1 MKKGKLFAA
10 VAVAATLSLGALSG
24 CFSGNVSIKSIEL
37 TNTVG
42 LVDYYTITYTD
53 GSTSQFTVTNGRN
66 GADGKDGTYVKE
78 VTAQDVFDTYKS
90 IYGDDVTFEEF
101 CEKYLTIGS
110 TGGANTALNA
120 TLRSC
125 LKVYSSFTEQEGKW
139 GHKDATYC
147 GSAVIYKMDSD
158 YTYIVTN
165 YHVVYD
171 SAAATGTPSIS
182 DKIYAYLYGSES
194 KPALTSS
201 GAYVYDSYAIPCTYI
216 GGAITYDVAVIC
228 AKTKDVLAVNPV
240 AAPVDIAGEYYVGE
254 DVFAIGNP
262 DDGGLSVTKG
272 IVSVDSDYC
281 ELSIDGTARTYRSIR
296 TDVALTHG
304 SSGGGLFNAD
314 GKLIGLNNAG
324 DEDITSMN
332 FAIPASAMT
341 GIADGVIFY
350 HTQNSSVK
358 ATRKVYLGVTSQSL
372 NSRYVYDSSTG
383 FGYIKED
390 VTISSVES
398 GSFGK
403 SLGIKEDDIIRAVTV
418 NGKKH
423 IVNRFFHISDL
434 LLTVREGDSITV
446 TVERNGVQ
454 TDLSATVPSSA
465 LTLVG

>member
-1 MKKGKLFAA
+1 MKKNKLFAA
-10 VAVAATLSLGALSG
+10 AAVAVTISLGALSG

-53 GSTSQFTVTNGRN
+53 GSTSQFTVTNGKD

-78 VTAQDVFDTYKS
+78 VTAKDVFDTYKS
-90 IYGDDVTFEEF
+90 IYGDSVTFEEF
-101 CEKYLTIGS
+101 CEKYLTIAS
-110 TGGANTALNA
+110 TGGVNTALNA

-125 LKVYSSFTEQEGKW
+125 LKVYSSFTEQDGRW
-139 GHKDATYC
+139 GQKDATYC
-147 GSAVIYKMDSD
+147 GSAVIYKMDAT

-171 SAAATGTPSIS
+171 SAVVTGTPSIS
-182 DKIYAYLYGSES
+182 EKIYAYLYGSES
-194 KPALTSS
+194 KPVLIN
-201 GAYVYDSYAIPCTYI
+201 GAYSYDNYAIPCTYI
-216 GGAITYDVAVIC
+216 GGAITYDVAVIR
-228 AKTKDVLAVNPV
+228 ANTADVLKVNPV
-240 AAPVDIAGEYYVGE
+240 AAPVDIADAYYVGE
-254 DVFAIGNP
+254 DVFAVGNP

-281 ELSIDGTARTYRSIR
+281 ELSIDGTTRSYRSIR

-304 SSGGGLFNAD
+304 SSGGGLFDAE

-332 FAIPASAMT
+332 YAIPASVVT
-341 GIADGVIFY
+341 GVADGVIFY
-350 HTQNSSVK
+350 HNQNPSVK
-358 ATRKVYLGVTSQSL
+358 AMRKTYLGISSMSL

-390 VTISSVES
+390 VTVSSVES

-403 SLGIKEDDIIRAVTV
+403 SLGLKEDDIIRAVTV

-423 IVNRFFHISDL
+423 TVNRVFQISDL
-434 LLTVREGDSITV
+434 LLTVREGDSLTV
-446 TVERNGVQ
+446 TCERNGSEI
-454 TDLSATVPSSA
+454 DLSATVPSSA

>member
-1 MKKGKLFAA
+1 MKKSKIFAS

-24 CFSGNVSIKSIEL
+24 CFSGSVGIKSIEL

-53 GSTSQFTVTNGRN
+53 GSTSQFTVTNGKD

-78 VTAQDVFDTYKS
+78 VTAQDVFNTYRS

-101 CEKYLTIGS
+101 CEKYLTISS
-110 TGGANTALNA
+110 TGGVNTALNA

-125 LKVYSSFTEQEGKW
+125 LKVYSSFTEQDGRW
-139 GHKDATYC
+139 SQKDATYC
-147 GSAVIYKMDSD
+147 GSAVIYKMDAA

-171 SAAATGTPSIS
+171 SAALTDSKIS

-194 KPALTSS
+194 KPVLINGTYS
-201 GAYVYDSYAIPCTYI
+201 YDNYAIPCTYI
-216 GGAITYDVAVIC
+216 GGAITYDVAVIR
-228 AKTKDVLAVNPV
+228 ANTADVLGVNPV
-240 AAPVDIAGEYYVGE
+240 AAPVDITYDYYVGE
-254 DVFAIGNP
+254 DVFAVGNP

-281 ELSIDGTARTYRSIR
+281 NLSIDGTARSYRSIR

-324 DEDITSMN
+324 DEEITSMN
-332 FAIPASAMT
+332 YAIPASAVK
-341 GIADGVIFY
+341 GVADGIIFY
-350 HTQNSSVK
+350 NNQNHAVK
-358 ATRKVYLGVTSQSL
+358 ATRRTYLGVTSQSL
-372 NSRYVYDSSTG
+372 NSRYVYDSTTG
-383 FGYIKED
+383 YGYIKED

-403 SLGIKEDDIIRAVTV
+403 TLGLKEDDVIRAITV
-418 NGKKH
+418 NGEKYT
-423 IVNRFFHISDL
+423 INRYFQISDL
-434 LLTVREGDSITV
+434 LLNVREGDSVTV
-446 TVERNGVQ
+446 TCERNGNEI
-454 TDLSATVPSSA
+454 DLRATVPASA